1 MAHDGESGHNS
12 TRANAALVRAFQN
25 VSSKE
30 DPDNIYQL
38 MEHIGTGSYGEVYK
52 AKRKDNGLLV
62 AVKIIRLEVGEDLEE
77 VLNEVNFLK
86 RNSPECRCI
95 SWVLLE
101 TRHDQGTKECMDCNG
116 VLWRW
121 KC

>member
-38 MEHIGTGSYGEVYK
+38 MEHIGTGRYG
-52 AKRKDNGLLV
+52 
-62 AVKIIRLEVGEDLEE
+62 
-77 VLNEVNFLK
+77 
-86 RNSPECRCI
+86 
-95 SWVLLE
+95 VLLSF
-101 TRHDQGTKECMDCNG
+101 TIFR
-116 VLWRW
+116 
-121 KC
+121 